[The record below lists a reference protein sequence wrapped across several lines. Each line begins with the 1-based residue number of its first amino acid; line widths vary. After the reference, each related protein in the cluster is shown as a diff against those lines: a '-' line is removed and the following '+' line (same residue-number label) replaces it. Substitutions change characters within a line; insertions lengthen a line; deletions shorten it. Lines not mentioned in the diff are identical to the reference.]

1 MIPSRTRPLGGFP
14 LPAGYT
20 RLEYLETII
29 GDDHINTGIIPG
41 GKILSAEVDASIL
54 EAGTDVAFL
63 LGSVTSISSDEFRI
77 GLFQGKN
84 RVKLNSSAATGSTFD
99 TSRKSYYINR
109 PQGSGVGAEVLLSA
123 APVAIA
129 EANNRPVYLF
139 RSNAAPYPNGV
150 NGNDR
155 SRKRI
160 YGCKIWDGATV
171 VRNYLPAVDET
182 GAPCMYDT
190 VSRRAFYNSGTG
202 DFIYPS
208 TTATY
213 SLRRVLPDWG
223 KLTETGLRRLY
234 HAPAG
239 YKGDAYD
246 YAMENG
252 YKPIVE
258 EPAPEVGYWA
268 PVWHETEDSIQL
280 EWVEAEPP
288 ADEELSTF
296 EA

>member
-54 EAGTDVAFL
+54 EAVTDVAFL
-63 LGSVTSISSDEFRI
+63 LGSVTSISSDEFRR
-77 GLFQGKN
+77 GVFNGKK
-84 RVKLNSSAATGSTFD
+84 RVKLNSSAVSGSTFD
-99 TSRKSYYINR
+99 ASRKIYYINR

-129 EANNRPVYLF
+129 DSNNRPVYLF
-139 RSNAAPYPNGV
+139 RSNAAPYPNGI

-171 VRNYLPAVDET
+171 VRNYLPALDPA
-182 GAPCMYDT
+182 GRPCMFDT
-190 VSRRAFYNSGTG
+190 VSRKPFYNAGSGE
-202 DFIYPS
+202 F
-208 TTATY
+208 
-213 SLRRVLPDWG
+213 
-223 KLTETGLRRLY
+223 LY
-234 HAPAG
+234 A
-239 YKGDAYD
+239 
-246 YAMENG
+246 
-252 YKPIVE
+252 
-258 EPAPEVGYWA
+258 
-268 PVWHETEDSIQL
+268 
-280 EWVEAEPP
+280 
-288 ADEELSTF
+288 
-296 EA
+296 